1 MPAQITRP
9 GSVGVVSRSG
19 TLTYEAVD
27 QLSRLGIGIGQ
38 PSCVGIG
45 GDPVIGA
52 DGVGRLDV
60 RAAIETHDGANIY
73 VSYTGVL
80 HMTENVV
87 QALSGGRLT
96 EFGETYFYVS
106 PRFET
111 GDPRYAWLNGL
122 FVLSQGRVGPLRV
135 EYRVFEVR

>member
-9 GSVGVVSRSG
+9 GSVGVISRSG

-27 QLSRLGIGIGQ
+27 QLSRLGIGGGQ

-80 HMTENVV
+80 HMTENGA
-87 QALSGGRLT
+87 QAPQR
-96 EFGETYFYVS
+96 
-106 PRFET
+106 
-111 GDPRYAWLNGL
+111 
-122 FVLSQGRVGPLRV
+122 
-135 EYRVFEVR
+135 

>member
-9 GSVGVVSRSG
+9 GSVGVISRSG

-27 QLSRLGIGIGQ
+27 QLAR
-38 PSCVGIG
+38 VGIG

-80 HMTENVV
+80 HMTENAARAV
-87 QALSGGRLT
+87 QR
-96 EFGETYFYVS
+96 
-106 PRFET
+106 
-111 GDPRYAWLNGL
+111 
-122 FVLSQGRVGPLRV
+122 
-135 EYRVFEVR
+135 